1 MEKTTVCCWN
11 SANIAL
17 VCGPFIC
24 THVPCSNCLFFKCLS
39 VVQNWLHCLSHTTVV
54 LSSSCV
60 SLILFISPNSDS
72 NLKVCVCLSA
82 AEFTD
87 SCIRPVY
94 RTSIFMLFRYIHAH
108 LCKKLQWLC
117 ARRASSC
124 SYESQLHGIFVSYFN
139 TINKAV
145 IFTLGQIKI

>member
-24 THVPCSNCLFFKCLS
+24 THVPCLNCLFFKCLS
-39 VVQNWLHCLSHTTVV
+39 VVQNWLHCLRHTAVV

-72 NLKVCVCLSA
+72 NMKCVFVCHQLSLQTRTFVLCIEHLFSCCSITFTHTYVRSSSDSVCVCVCTR
-82 AEFTD
+82 AEHQVAVM
-87 SCIRPVY
+87 SH
-94 RTSIFMLFRYIHAH
+94 SFMGS
-108 LCKKLQWLC
+108 LCHILIQLIKL
-117 ARRASSC
+117 
-124 SYESQLHGIFVSYFN
+124 
-139 TINKAV
+139 
-145 IFTLGQIKI
+145 